1 MYSHLEEQILEEF
14 FEMYFNASSRNA
26 KEIILH
32 EYHSKGLESAFEM
45 FVDYISHFDTGIKC
59 GCKTCI

>member
-1 MYSHLEEQILEEF
+1 MDPTSLPGRTNPGRV

-45 FVDYISHFDTGIKC
+45 FVD
-59 GCKTCI
+59 